1 MPVLS
6 ILKVE
11 DYARWKSDW
20 DSSVDMRKAS
30 GQKSYQIFRTVDDPN
45 TLVLFIEW
53 DSLDNVRRFVQSEEL
68 REALQRSGVSQI
80 ENYFLEELEK
90 GTT

>member
-20 DSSVDMRKAS
+20 DNSIDMRRAS
-30 GQKSYQIFRTVDDPN
+30 GQKSFQIFRTVDDPN
-45 TLVLFIEW
+45 SLVLFIEW
-53 DSLDNVRRFVQSEEL
+53 DNPDNARRFVQSEEL

-90 GTT
+90 GAL